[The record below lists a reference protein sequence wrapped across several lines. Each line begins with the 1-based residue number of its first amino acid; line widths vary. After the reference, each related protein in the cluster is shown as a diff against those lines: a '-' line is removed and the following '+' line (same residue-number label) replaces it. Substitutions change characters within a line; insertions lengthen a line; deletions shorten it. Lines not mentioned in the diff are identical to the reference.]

1 MLIVLLLVLLF
12 SQCAVY
18 LAEYAHLDG
27 DSGEIPFEMQILSTS
42 ATGSLRELDGS
53 LLAPSLI
60 AVSSEGEAAA
70 VMNSAAVI
78 DEIYADVG
86 RCLFVGL
93 AREAVA
99 VSEADWR
106 QMTGLD
112 SYVYVLYPSEL
123 PYQVVFAFAA
133 AREESDHTIRQA
145 DSYVGVREVLLVPD
159 ESGVLTHMLV
169 RGTSGV
175 YSYSLDNT
183 VSMDAFVGY
192 KNAYP
197 DMFHHGYVLANDSDV
212 GFVIDEKISV
222 RGIFASE
229 GSAALLR
236 SNSEHMD
243 VLFRLLHFNP
253 DKLRYHTEEDGTYV
267 YVESHGNL
275 RIDSRSIM
283 YTSSEQGGVRLSK
296 ILGQDAT
303 GDIYTYL
310 QTASYLI
317 RRLSGMDIQYTGGD
331 AHLRLK
337 SISVSGDSVTL
348 FFAYFADNIE
358 LYASEKPMGL
368 SITFTGDTIR
378 SITYNTAAV
387 RRSLNEYQLMLQQWS
402 KKQMVGDTRA
412 YMYLVYRMDENDI
425 AIVGE
430 WMAYPEARVGG
441 RRR

>member
-1 MLIVLLLVLLF
+1 MLLLLLF

-27 DSGEIPFEMQILSTS
+27 NSGEIPFEMQMLSTS

-53 LLAPSLI
+53 LLIPSLI
-60 AVSSEGEAAA
+60 AVSSDGEAAA

-86 RCLFVGL
+86 RCLFSGL
-93 AREAVA
+93 ERKPVL

-106 QMTGLD
+106 QMTTMD

-123 PYQVVFAFAA
+123 PYQVVYAFAA

-145 DSYVGVREVLLVPD
+145 DSYVGVREVLLVPG

-169 RGTSGV
+169 RGTGGV

-183 VSMDAFVGY
+183 VSLDTFVGY
-192 KNAYP
+192 KNAYS
-197 DMFHHGYVLANDSDV
+197 DMFHRGYVLADDLDV

-236 SNSEHMD
+236 SNGEHMD
-243 VLFRLLHFNP
+243 VVFRLLNFNP
-253 DKLRYHTEEDGTYV
+253 DKLRYHAEEDGTYV

-275 RIDSRSIM
+275 RIDSRTIAYS
-283 YTSSEQGGVRLSK
+283 SSEQGGIRLSK

-317 RRLSGMDIQYTGGD
+317 RRLSSMDMQYTGGD

-337 SISVSGDSVTL
+337 SLSSSGDSVTL
-348 FFAYFADNIE
+348 IFAYFADNIE
-358 LYASEKPMGL
+358 LYASGKQLGL

-378 SITYNTAAV
+378 SITYNTAVV
-387 RRSLNEYQLMLQQWS
+387 RRSLSEYQLMLQQWS

-425 AIVGE
+425 AIAGE

-441 RRR
+441 GRR

>member
-1 MLIVLLLVLLF
+1 MLLF

-18 LAEYAHLDG
+18 LAEYAHPDR
-27 DSGEIPFEMQILSTS
+27 DSGEIPFEMQMLSTS
-42 ATGSLRELDGS
+42 ATGPLRELDGS
-53 LLAPSLI
+53 LLSPSLI
-60 AVSSEGEAAA
+60 AVSSDGEAAA
-70 VMNSAAVI
+70 VMNSSAVI

-86 RCLFVGL
+86 HCLFSGL
-93 AREAVA
+93 GREAVV

-106 QMTGLD
+106 QMTMLD

-145 DSYVGVREVLLVPD
+145 ESYVGIREVLLVPG

-183 VSMDAFVGY
+183 VSLDTFVGY

-197 DMFHHGYVLANDSDV
+197 DMFHQGYLLASDSDV
-212 GFVIDEKISV
+212 GFVIDEKIPV

-243 VLFRLLHFNP
+243 IVFRLLNFNP
-253 DKLRYHTEEDGTYV
+253 DKLRYHAEEDGTYV

-275 RIDSRSIM
+275 RIDSRSIA
-283 YTSSEQGGVRLSK
+283 YSSSEQGGIRLSK

-317 RRLSGMDIQYTGGD
+317 RHLSGMDIQYTGGD

-337 SISVSGDSVTL
+337 SLSASDDSVTL
-348 FFAYFADNIE
+348 VFSYFSDNIE
-358 LYASEKPMGL
+358 LYASGKPLGL
-368 SITFTGDTIR
+368 SITFAGDTIR
-378 SITYNTAAV
+378 NITYNTAVV
-387 RRSLNEYQLMLQQWS
+387 RRSLNEYHLMLQQWS
-402 KKQMVGDTRA
+402 KKQMVGDARA
-412 YMYLVYRMDENDI
+412 YMYLVYRMDANDI
-425 AIVGE
+425 AIAGE